1 MKMLSTVPARAKLF
15 ASIVVI
21 CLQGVRAMAV
31 EGLITT
37 RSNYDPKDTMDRL
50 EAEVKAKNLT
60 VFAHVDHAAGAAA
73 VGLLLRPT
81 DLLIF
86 GNARGGTPL
95 MQSAQTIGLDL
106 PLKILVWQDA
116 TGATWLSYN
125 DPSWLAKRHG
135 LSADVEATVSDITTA
150 IHAVAKAAT
159 GSQ

>member
-1 MKMLSTVPARAKLF
+1 VPARAKLF

-21 CLQGVRAMAV
+21 CLQGVHAMAV
-31 EGLITT
+31 EGLITL
-37 RSNYDPKDTMDRL
+37 RSSYGPKDTMDRL
-50 EAEVKAKNLT
+50 EAEVKAKSLT

-73 VGLLLRPT
+73 VGLPLRPT

-116 TGATWLSYN
+116 AGATWLSYN

-135 LSADVEATVSDITTA
+135 VSADVEATVSAITTA

-159 GSQ
+159 DSQ

>member
-1 MKMLSTVPARAKLF
+1 MGSTVAARTKLF
-15 ASIVVI
+15 TLIVVI
-21 CLQGVRAMAV
+21 CLQGVHAMAV
-31 EGLITT
+31 EGLITL
-37 RSNYDPKDTMDRL
+37 RSNYGPKDTMDRL
-50 EAEVKAKNLT
+50 EAAVKAKGLT

-73 VGLLLRPT
+73 GLPLRPT

-86 GNARGGTPL
+86 GNAKGGTPL
-95 MQSAQTIGLDL
+95 MQSAQTIGIDL

-116 TGATWLSYN
+116 TAATWLSYN

-135 LSADVEATVSDITTA
+135 LSADVEATVSALTTA